1 MSDRPQRTLAA
12 RIFYRFC
19 WIFCVFVCALLFRLR
34 LTGRERLPRDGPYL
48 LLSNHTSALDP
59 VWVGVGLVRPANF
72 MASEALFRVP
82 GLSWLITA
90 LGAFPK
96 QKFVRDNAAM
106 DTLSGLYRAGG
117 VIVMFPEGT
126 RTWDGRAAP
135 IRGGIGALIKQ
146 LDARVVFA
154 RNRTGFLV
162 HPRWAR
168 YPRFVPLDVEYSEP
182 FTFPAS
188 MSHDEIAEI
197 VRKQIS
203 VDPAVRARR
212 PAFGARLAEGLPDY
226 LWACFSCFAVGGL
239 SVDPEDR
246 DQVRCGGCGRRYRV
260 TVDAR
265 LIDEAGAATM
275 IGDAFDAIDQRFGA
289 PPRLG
294 APGQATLLRA
304 ETCRLSRLV
313 RGQARPE
320 PVAEGRL
327 ELTEDTLSVLAEDGQ
342 IRWSS
347 PLRALRAVSV
357 EVGNQLRLLPPDE
370 VLVLDPHGQSTLM
383 WSHVLRGWIH
393 HAKGGVG
400 EPPPG

>member
-1 MSDRPQRTLAA
+1 MSNTPHRTLAQ
-12 RIFYRFC
+12 RIIYRFC
-19 WIFCVFVCALLFRLR
+19 WSFCVAVCLLLFRLR
-34 LTGRERLPRDGPYL
+34 VKGRARLPKDGPYL

-82 GLSWLITA
+82 GLGWLI
-90 LGAFPK
+90 PK

-106 DTLSGLYRAGG
+106 DTLSRLYGEGAA
-117 VIVMFPEGT
+117 IVMFPEGT

-135 IRGGIGALIKQ
+135 IRAGIGALIKQ

-162 HPRWAR
+162 HPRWAH

-182 FTFPAS
+182 FTFPDS
-188 MSHDEIAEI
+188 MSHDEIAEV
-197 VRKQIS
+197 VRQQIR

-212 PAFGARLAEGLPDY
+212 PAFGVRLAEGLPDY
-226 LWACFSCFAVGGL
+226 LWACFSCFKVGGL
-239 SVDPEDR
+239 SVDPSDR
-246 DQVRCGGCGRRYRV
+246 DRVRCGACGQSWQV

-265 LIDEAGAATM
+265 LLGADG
-275 IGDAFDAIDQRFGA
+275 GDRTVGEAFDVIDSRFGN
-289 PPRLG
+289 PPRLSG
-294 APGQATLLRA
+294 EAEGGVLLHA
-304 ETCRLSRLV
+304 ADCRLSRLV
-313 RGQARPE
+313 RGRRTPE

-327 ELTEDTLSVLAEDGQ
+327 ELTEDALSVLGEGGE
-342 IRWSS
+342 IRWSC
-347 PLRALRAVSV
+347 PLTSLRAVSV

-370 VLVLDPHGQSTLM
+370 VLVLEPQGQSTLM

-400 EPPPG
+400 EAPPG